1 MALKNG
7 THRTNDQRD
16 KDRAR
21 VADMLVRCRPIHEI
35 AEAIGV
41 SRITV
46 FSDIKAVRE
55 AWRLAYVEAVD
66 TIAHESIQLNS
77 TVKREA
83 LEEWIRS
90 KEDEERRQLSKTE
103 AAGGEKDATT
113 RTAITKVRSLGD
125 GKYLEI
131 ALKADENLRKLLGA
145 DSPTKF
151 TLSVSELDKL
161 SDDELDAIESRL
173 SR

>member
-1 MALKNG
+1 MSLKNG
-7 THRTNDQRD
+7 ERRSNDQRML
-16 KDRAR
+16 DRVK
-21 VADMLVRCRPIHEI
+21 VADMLVRCRHLHEI
-35 AEAIGV
+35 ATELGV
-41 SRITV
+41 SITTV
-46 FSDIKAVRE
+46 KADVKAVRE
-55 AWRLAYVEAVD
+55 EWRRTYVEAVD
-66 TIAHESIQLNS
+66 TIAHESIAFNN

-83 LEEWIRS
+83 IDEWQRS

-151 TLSVSELDKL
+151 TMSLEALDKL
-161 SDDELDAIESRL
+161 SDEELDAIESRL
-173 SR
+173 TR